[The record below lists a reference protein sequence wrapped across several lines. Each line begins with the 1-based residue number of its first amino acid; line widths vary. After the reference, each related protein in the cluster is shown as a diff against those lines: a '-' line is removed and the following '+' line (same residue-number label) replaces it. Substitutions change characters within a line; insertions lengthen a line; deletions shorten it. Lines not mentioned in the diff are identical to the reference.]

1 MQNKITS
8 RRISIFRFMH
18 NYPVGETPTGSY
30 RRVSPPACE
39 KLKYTSTF
47 KYFAF
52 LTILSLCIAAG
63 SNAQEGLKKETIDI
77 TSSFKP
83 SLKEAA
89 KINFNAAPPVPDSS
103 RPVFKYNIPVN
114 SLALVYQPATV
125 SAVALNI
132 DSAAKWSAS
141 NFVKLGYGNF
151 QTPFAQ
157 AGLTFTN
164 GYNSTLNILGNFI
177 SSKGSAIEYQQYTK
191 AGADVYGSTTNANKQ
206 ELYGRLGFSNEA
218 YYMYGYDHNAFEHSK
233 SDLLKRYLGFDAN
246 VGFRNTEL
254 TGFGLKYDP
263 NVKVGFFN
271 DNHSAREFN
280 AVADV
285 PLEKIIND
293 ELSIRLGLHGDY
305 TQLARKSLKSINNTL
320 FTVPVAIQYKN
331 DLLDIHGGAI
341 PSWDNSAFKLLPDL
355 MADVKLNGEEAIL
368 QFGWLMHYDKGSY
381 QRWAAMNPYIDQPD
395 TLYNTRIHETYG
407 GIKGTFL
414 ERFFYNV
421 KAGLV
426 QFYNMPLFVNNYGI
440 TGFQDGRSF
449 ATLREEKLTA
459 FQLHGEAGVVQAE
472 DFSLTAKFNWLLFNK
487 HEPYPA
493 WGIIPREFDASL
505 RWKILKDL
513 WFKSDL
519 FFFEGAKYRTRD
531 GRTEGLRS
539 PVDLNAG
546 LEFRITKQLNLWLQA
561 NNIFNNTY
569 QRWNQYNVYGFNI
582 LGGIVFNFSK

>member
-1 MQNKITS
+1 MQNKITIK
-8 RRISIFRFMH
+8 RFIFLVIISVCFVLNGNTQDI
-18 NYPVGETPTGSY
+18 
-30 RRVSPPACE
+30 
-39 KLKYTSTF
+39 
-47 KYFAF
+47 
-52 LTILSLCIAAG
+52 
-63 SNAQEGLKKETIDI
+63 LKKETIDI

-132 DSAAKWSAS
+132 DSTAKWSAS

-151 QTPFAQ
+151 QTPYAQ

-164 GYNSTLNILGNFI
+164 GHNSTLNIIGSFI
-177 SSKGSAIEYQQYTK
+177 SSKGSAVPYQQYSK
-191 AGADVYGSTTNANKQ
+191 ANADIYGSTTNAAKQ
-206 ELYGRLGFSNEA
+206 ELYGRAGFSNQS
-218 YYMYGYDHNAFEHSK
+218 YHLYGYDHNSFSFSK
-233 SDLLKRYLGFDAN
+233 NDVLRRYLGVDAN
-246 VGFRNTEL
+246 IGFRNTEL
-254 TGFGLKYDP
+254 TGFGLKYNP
-263 NVKVGFFN
+263 NVTIGFFN

-280 AVADV
+280 AIADV

-293 ELSIRLGLHGDY
+293 ELCIHLGLHGDY
-305 TQLARKSLKSINNTL
+305 TQLARKSLPSISNTL
-320 FTVPVAIQYKN
+320 FTVPIAVQYTN
-331 DLLDIHGGAI
+331 DILNIHGGLI
-341 PSWDNSAFKLLPDL
+341 PSWDNSSFKLLPDL
-355 MADVKLNGEEAIL
+355 MADVKLSGEEAIL

-381 QRWAAMNPYIDQPD
+381 RRWASVNPYIDQPD
-395 TLYNTRIHETYG
+395 TLFNTRIHETYG

-414 ERFFYNV
+414 EHFFYNI

-440 TGFQDGRSF
+440 NDLGDGKSF
-449 ATLREEKLTA
+449 SILHEEKLSA
-459 FQLHGEAGVVQAE
+459 FQLHGEVGVVQAE

-487 HEPYPA
+487 HKTYPQA

-513 WFKSDL
+513 WLKSDL
-519 FFFEGAKYRTRD
+519 FFFEGAKFKTPGDLEKRM
-531 GRTEGLRS
+531 RS

-546 LEFRITKQLNLWLQA
+546 LEFRITKQFNLWLQA

-569 QRWNQYNVYGFNI
+569 QRWNQYDVYGFNI
-582 LGGIVFNFSK
+582 LGGIIFNFSK